1 MITDSFDNK
10 TEPILSLRDFYG
22 EPGSGHEICLVIF
35 SKVVFEHILASFA
48 CEKTAHIA
56 SCGGGTDIYSLH
68 YDGMDI
74 AFYLSQTGSVM
85 AAQWVIEANY
95 LTGARKFIMFGSA
108 GSLDEEKTT
117 GKFVIPTEAYRDE
130 GMSYHYAP
138 PSDYITIRNHERLAG
153 LFDEL
158 SLPHVEGRIWTT
170 DAFCRETVGQIAKRR
185 AEGCIAVE
193 MEVAG
198 VQAVCDFHSFEL
210 YDFLVTGDVLSTTE
224 YRVEGLHAANHSLD
238 KLYIALEIAKRI

>member
-35 SKVVFEHILASFA
+35 SKAIFEHILASFA

-138 PSDYITIRNHERLAG
+138 RAG
-153 LFDEL
+153 R
-158 SLPHVEGRIWTT
+158 GRY
-170 DAFCRETVGQIAKRR
+170 V
-185 AEGCIAVE
+185 
-193 MEVAG
+193 
-198 VQAVCDFHSFEL
+198 
-210 YDFLVTGDVLSTTE
+210 
-224 YRVEGLHAANHSLD
+224 
-238 KLYIALEIAKRI
+238 